1 MKRFI
6 PRIQYQMNVWK
17 TDKKWNEPEYQKR
30 YLISELINEMRA
42 LSYLITQVYLLS
54 VRDAS
59 K

>member
-1 MKRFI
+1 MNRFI

-17 TDKKWNEPEYQKR
+17 TDKKWNESEYQKR